1 MSEQTSFLD
10 PEEKAFREQSEKEL
24 AEHEAKNKSVE
35 VISSKIEKEETM
47 VCIDQSKKSQH
58 AELSKVAESVSIDP
72 FSDAKNFE
80 HIQRVGLM
88 LSSCTMVPKEY
99 QGKDKVGNCV
109 IALDMAKRMGI
120 GVFTVMQNLY
130 VVYGNPSWKS
140 SYVISAINTNS
151 KFNGQ
156 LRFEYTG
163 KEGTLERGCRAKIT
177 NKLGETLEGPLV
189 TIKMATDEGWVGKQ
203 GSKWRTMPELMMSYR
218 AATFFARLYCPEVL
232 NGMQTVEETYD
243 IVGEVVTDPIVTAE
257 SLA

>member
-1 MSEQTSFLD
+1 MAEQGNLLDQDEKDFL
-10 PEEKAFREQSEKEL
+10 EQSEKEYEAHKKQSPENKDL
-24 AEHEAKNKSVE
+24 AAINTEEKGKQEIIAK
-35 VISSKIEKEETM
+35 
-47 VCIDQSKKSQH
+47 
-58 AELSKVAESVSIDP
+58 VSAADVPSDP
-72 FSDAKNFE
+72 FSDGKAFE
-80 HIQRVGLM
+80 HIQRVALM
-88 LSSCTMVPKEY
+88 LSTCTMVPKEY
-99 QGKDKVGNCV
+99 QGKDKIGNCV

-156 LRFEYTG
+156 LKFDYVG
-163 KEGTLERGCRAKIT
+163 KEGTPERGCRAVIQSKS
-177 NKLGETLEGPLV
+177 GETLQGPLV
-189 TIKMATDEGWVGKQ
+189 TFKMATDEGWVAKT

-232 NGMQTVEETYD
+232 NGMQTADEVYDVES
-243 IVGEVVTDPIVTAE
+243 EVVTDPVTTAD